1 MTQREE
7 VVGGMSLGRFT
18 YQSTIIC
25 KGSVVLGEVFVSL
38 CYCVQGTRRTCTHLY
53 VGECLLVLELI
64 KNKNKNLIR
73 IHCIHC
79 FDNHTHA
86 HVCMCVCV

>member
-1 MTQREE
+1 
-7 VVGGMSLGRFT
+7 MSLGRFT

-25 KGSVVLGEVFVSL
+25 KPSVVLDEVFVAL

-64 KNKNKNLIR
+64 KI
-73 IHCIHC
+73 I
-79 FDNHTHA
+79 F
-86 HVCMCVCV
+86 